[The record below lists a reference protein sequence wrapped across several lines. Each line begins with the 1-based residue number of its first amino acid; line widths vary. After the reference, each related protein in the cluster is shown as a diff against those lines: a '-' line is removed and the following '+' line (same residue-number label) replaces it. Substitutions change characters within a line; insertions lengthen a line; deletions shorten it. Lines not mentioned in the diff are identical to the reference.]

1 MVSPARKIAFKVL
14 QKVAQERASS
24 SILLDSYFQ
33 QERPSKLD
41 RNLCTQLV
49 YGTLRWQK
57 RLDYIISS
65 FSHIPIS
72 KIDML
77 LLIILRMAL
86 YQMLFLDRIPDSAA
100 VSEAVKLSKKIGH
113 QGHAS
118 FANALLRRAC
128 KQSGN
133 IALPTI
139 KQSIKDYCVI
149 TQSHPEWLVEKWLK
163 RWGAET
169 TIKIVESNNKEAPK
183 YIRINTLKT
192 NKKELREEL
201 KKDGVEAEECSYLHN
216 CLKIKKTSWDVA
228 KSLKEGYF
236 YIMDEASQIVA
247 SLVSALKNDFILD
260 ACAAPGGKTISLAL
274 DIDHRGKIVANDRHW
289 GRIEEM
295 NKNLNRLGISCVSI
309 VQGDMEKQP
318 PFKPVFNRIL
328 LDAPCSALGRIR
340 RSPEIKWNR
349 HIEEISHYA
358 QRQLLLLERVSEA
371 LKSGGLLIYSVCSLE
386 EEENEQVIQRFL
398 EKKKNFRIASPLR
411 YLAQSLRELVDEHG
425 FVRTFPHKH
434 DMDGFF
440 AALLTFD

>member
-24 SILLDSYFQ
+24 SILLDSYFH
-33 QERPSKLD
+33 QEHPTKLD

-72 KIDML
+72 KIDMP

-86 YQMLFLDRIPDSAA
+86 YQMLFLDRIPDSAS
-100 VSEAVKLSKKIGH
+100 VSEAVKLSKEVGH
-113 QGHAS
+113 QGHTS
-118 FANALLRRAC
+118 FANALLRKAC

-169 TIKIVESNNKEAPK
+169 TIKIVEANNKEAPK
-183 YIRINTLKT
+183 YIRINTFKT
-192 NKKELREEL
+192 NKKALREEL
-201 KKDGVEAEECSYLHN
+201 KKDGIETEECCYLHN
-216 CLKIKKTSWDVA
+216 CLKIKKPSWDGA
-228 KSLKEGYF
+228 KSLSEGYL
-236 YIMDEASQIVA
+236 YIMDIASQIVA
-247 SLVSALKNDFILD
+247 SLVSPLKNDFILD
-260 ACAAPGGKTISLAL
+260 ACAAPGGKAISLAL
-274 DIDHRGKIVANDRHW
+274 DIDQQGKIVGNDRHW
-289 GRIEEM
+289 GRIKEM

-309 VQGDMEKQP
+309 VQSDMEKQP
-318 PFKPVFNRIL
+318 PFKPVFNRVL

-358 QRQLLLLERVSEA
+358 QRQLLLLERASEV

-398 EKKKNFRIASPLR
+398 EKKKNFRIASPLK
-411 YLAQSLRELVDEHG
+411 YLSASLRELADEDG
-425 FVRTFPHKH
+425 FVRTFPCKH